1 MNELAEKKD
10 RGGGYQEDD
19 GIAASLKIIL
29 TTQASRYL
37 HISSWALMLLT
48 IVDFATV
55 VIWYVLT
62 MAAGLARSH
71 IEKRMR
77 DGQSQTAD
85 PHHRKY
91 AFVAMGSCAF
101 WAASPVI
108 AVLSGH
114 PFGLAA
120 AMFLIVNGIMLAIS
134 QFRSTPTNALIVTA
148 PYMAAYCVCVVIFF
162 GTSMFV
168 PMLAATP
175 LLIASMYYVLMFGY
189 MSQQQLNRADRE
201 RSALIEE
208 LESARVAAEKASE
221 AKSMFL
227 ANMSHEIRT
236 PMNGVLGMAELLAAT
251 KLDNRQQVFA
261 DTIHKSGAALLTII
275 NDILDF
281 SKIEAGKL
289 ELETV
294 SFDLRASVE
303 DVAALVA
310 ARAQEKQIEI
320 IVRCQPDLPVN
331 LLGDG
336 GRLRQVITN
345 LVGNAVKFTQAGYVL
360 INVSGDYTE
369 EQASIRIEV
378 TDTGIGIDAVV
389 AGQIFNPFQQA
400 DSSTTRKFGGTGLGL
415 SISKRLVEAMGGKIG
430 VTSKVG
436 EGSTF
441 WVELTLPTRDD
452 EEIVWQA
459 VFNPDGQRVLV
470 VDDID
475 VNRQIVTEQLAAWGF
490 SSDAASSGEDAL
502 LKMRMA
508 AVKNEPYAIAILDF
522 FMPEMDGEELVQR
535 IKNDAAIN
543 KVALIVLTSV
553 DHKGDARRFREL
565 GVDGYL
571 VKPARAAMIFET
583 IAGILQ
589 TSDADISFE
598 EDGADISFEEDGAD
612 ISVESDDMGEC
623 ANDADKVKILLA
635 EDNEVNQLVVKHMLD
650 ANLYDLAIADNGLE
664 ALRLYEAD
672 PDGFDIILMDVSM
685 PEMDGYEVTR
695 AIRALEHGAQRAPT
709 PIVCLTAHVMAAD
722 VERSR
727 ESGMDD
733 YLSKPISKEKL
744 DQAIERWAGKA
755 VEQMRARA

>member
-1 MNELAEKKD
+1 MNEIAGNKD
-10 RGGGYQEDD
+10 RGGAYQEDD

-29 TTQASRYL
+29 TTQTSRYL

-48 IVDFATV
+48 IVDFTTV
-55 VIWYVLT
+55 TIWYVLT
-62 MAAGLARSH
+62 MAAGMARSR
-71 IEKRMR
+71 IEQTMR

-85 PHHRKY
+85 PRHRHY
-91 AFVAMGSCAF
+91 ALVAMGSCSF
-101 WAASPVI
+101 WAAAPVI
-108 AVLSGH
+108 AALSGH
-114 PFGLAA
+114 PFGIAA
-120 AMFLIVNGIMLAIS
+120 AIFLIVNGIMLAIS

-148 PYMAAYCVCVVIFF
+148 PYVVAYIACAAIFS
-162 GTSMFV
+162 GTSMFM
-168 PMLAATP
+168 PMIAAAP
-175 LLIASMYYVLMFGY
+175 LLAASMYYVLMFGF
-189 MSQQQLNRADRE
+189 MSQRQLNRADRE

-236 PMNGVLGMAELLAAT
+236 PMNGVLGMAELLAST
-251 KLDNRQQVFA
+251 NLDNRQQVFA

-289 ELETV
+289 ELETA

-310 ARAQEKQIEI
+310 ARAQEKQIEL

-336 GRLRQVITN
+336 GRLRQIITN
-345 LVGNAVKFTQAGYVL
+345 LVGNALKFTEQGYVL
-360 INVSGDYTE
+360 INISGDYTH
-369 EQASIRIEV
+369 EQAAIRIEV

-389 AGQIFNPFQQA
+389 AAQIFNPFQQA

-441 WVELTLPTRDD
+441 WIELALPTRDD
-452 EEIVWQA
+452 EEIIWQA
-459 VFNPDGQRVLV
+459 AFEAEGQRVLV

-475 VNRQIVTEQLAAWGF
+475 VNRQIVTEQLEAWGF
-490 SSDAASSGEDAL
+490 SPDSASSGEEAL
-502 LKMRMA
+502 IMMRTA
-508 AVKNEPYAIAILDF
+508 AVKNKPYAIAILDF
-522 FMPEMDGEELVQR
+522 FMPEMDGEELVRR
-535 IKNDAAIN
+535 IKADDAVN
-543 KVALIVLTSV
+543 ETALIVLTSV

-571 VKPARAAMIFET
+571 VKPARASMIFET
-583 IAGILQ
+583 IAGIIRNN
-589 TSDADISFE
+589 SIDICFE
-598 EDGADISFEEDGAD
+598 EENDDV
-612 ISVESDDMGEC
+612 SVAPGDAGMRPD
-623 ANDADKVKILLA
+623 AADKVRILLA

-650 ANLYDLAIADNGLE
+650 ASLYDLVIADNGLE

-672 PDGFDIILMDVSM
+672 PDRFDLILMDVSM
-685 PEMDGYEVTR
+685 PEMDGHEAAR
-695 AIRALEHGAQRAPT
+695 AIRALENGAQRAPV

-727 ESGMDD
+727 EAGMDD

-744 DQAIERWAGKA
+744 DQAIEHWTGKA
-755 VEQMRARA
+755 EEQARVRA

>member
-1 MNELAEKKD
+1 VNELAEKKD
-10 RGGGYQEDD
+10 RGGAYQEDD

-48 IVDFATV
+48 IVDFTTV

-62 MAAGLARSH
+62 MTAGMARSL

-134 QFRSTPTNALIVTA
+134 QFRSTPTNALIVTS
-148 PYMAAYCVCVVIFF
+148 PYIVAYSVCVVIFF
-162 GTSMFV
+162 GTNMFV
-168 PMLAATP
+168 PMLAAAP

-189 MSQQQLNRADRE
+189 MSQRQLNRADRE
-201 RSALIEE
+201 RTALIEE

-251 KLDNRQQVFA
+251 KLDSRQQVFA

-310 ARAQEKQIEI
+310 TRAQEKQIEL

-345 LVGNAVKFTQAGYVL
+345 LVGNAVKFTESGYVL

-389 AGQIFNPFQQA
+389 ASRIFDPFQQA

-430 VTSKVG
+430 VTSKIG

-441 WVELTLPTRDD
+441 WIELTLPTRDD

-459 VFNPDGQRVLV
+459 TFEPDGQRVLV

-490 SSDAASSGEDAL
+490 SSDAASSGEEAL
-502 LKMRMA
+502 IMMRTA

-535 IKNDAAIN
+535 IKKDAAISN
-543 KVALIVLTSV
+543 VALIVLTSV
-553 DHKGDARRFREL
+553 DHKGDAGRFREL

-589 TSDADISFE
+589 TSNADISFE
-598 EDGADISFEEDGAD
+598 EDDDD
-612 ISVESDDMGEC
+612 ISVESGDADERV
-623 ANDADKVKILLA
+623 NEADKVKILLA

-650 ANLYDLAIADNGLE
+650 ANVYELVIADNGLE

-672 PDGFDIILMDVSM
+672 PGGFDIILMDVSM
-685 PEMDGYEVTR
+685 PEMDGHEATR
-695 AIRALEHGAQRAPT
+695 AIRALENGAQRTPM

-727 ESGMDD
+727 EAGMDD

-744 DQAIERWAGKA
+744 DQVIERWTGKA
-755 VEQMRARA
+755 EEQARVRA

>member
-1 MNELAEKKD
+1 VVVNELAEKKD
-10 RGGGYQEDD
+10 RGGAYQEDD

-48 IVDFATV
+48 IVDFTTV

-62 MAAGLARSH
+62 MAAGLARSL

-134 QFRSTPTNALIVTA
+134 QFRSTPTNALIVTS
-148 PYMAAYCVCVVIFF
+148 PYIVAYSVCVVIFF
-162 GTSMFV
+162 GTNMFV
-168 PMLAATP
+168 PMLAAAP

-189 MSQQQLNRADRE
+189 MSQRQLNRADRE

-251 KLDNRQQVFA
+251 KLDSRQQVFA

-289 ELETV
+289 ELETA

-310 ARAQEKQIEI
+310 ARAQEKQIEL

-345 LVGNAVKFTQAGYVL
+345 LVGNAVKFTESGYVL
-360 INVSGDYTE
+360 INVSGDYTQ

-389 AGQIFNPFQQA
+389 ASRIFDPFQQA

-441 WVELTLPTRDD
+441 WIELTLPTRDD

-459 VFNPDGQRVLV
+459 TFEPDGQRVLV

-490 SSDAASSGEDAL
+490 SSDAASSGEEAL
-502 LKMRMA
+502 IMMRTA

-535 IKNDAAIN
+535 IKNDAAISN
-543 KVALIVLTSV
+543 VALIVLTSV

-598 EDGADISFEEDGAD
+598 EDGDDISAEPGDAD
-612 ISVESDDMGEC
+612 ERVNE
-623 ANDADKVKILLA
+623 ADKVKILLA

-650 ANLYDLAIADNGLE
+650 ANLYDLVIADNGLE

-672 PDGFDIILMDVSM
+672 PGGFDIILMDVSM
-685 PEMDGYEVTR
+685 PEMDGHEATR
-695 AIRALEHGAQRAPT
+695 AIRALENGAQRTPM

-727 ESGMDD
+727 EAGMDD

-744 DQAIERWAGKA
+744 DQVIERWTGKTE
-755 VEQMRARA
+755 EQARARA

>member
-48 IVDFATV
+48 IVDFTTV
-55 VIWYVLT
+55 MIWYVLT

-101 WAASPVI
+101 WAASPVL

-134 QFRSTPTNALIVTA
+134 QFRSTPTNALIVTS
-148 PYMAAYCVCVVIFF
+148 PYIVAYFVCAVTFF
-162 GTSMFV
+162 GTNMFV
-168 PMLAATP
+168 PMLAAAP

-189 MSQQQLNRADRE
+189 MSQRQLNRADRE

-251 KLDNRQQVFA
+251 NLDNRQQVFA

-289 ELETV
+289 ELETA

-310 ARAQEKQIEI
+310 TRAQEKQIEL

-345 LVGNAVKFTQAGYVL
+345 LVGNAVKFTESGYVL

-441 WVELTLPTRDD
+441 WIELALPTRDD
-452 EEIVWQA
+452 EEIIWQA
-459 VFNPDGQRVLV
+459 AFEPDGQRVLV

-490 SSDAASSGEDAL
+490 SSDAASSGEEAL
-502 LKMRMA
+502 IMMRTA

-589 TSDADISFE
+589 TSDAEISFE
-598 EDGADISFEEDGAD
+598 EDDDD
-612 ISVESDDMGEC
+612 ISVEASDVDERV
-623 ANDADKVKILLA
+623 NEADKVKILLA

-650 ANLYDLAIADNGLE
+650 ANLYDLVIADNGLE

-672 PDGFDIILMDVSM
+672 PSGFDIILMDVSM
-685 PEMDGYEVTR
+685 PEMDGHEATR
-695 AIRALEHGAQRAPT
+695 AIRALENGAQRAAM

-722 VERSR
+722 VDRSR
-727 ESGMDD
+727 EAGMDD

-744 DQAIERWAGKA
+744 DQVIERWTGKTE
-755 VEQMRARA
+755 EQTRARA

>member
-1 MNELAEKKD
+1 MNEIAGNKD
-10 RGGGYQEDD
+10 RGGAYQEDD

-29 TTQASRYL
+29 TTQTSRYL

-48 IVDFATV
+48 IVDFKTV

-62 MAAGLARSH
+62 MSAGLARSH

-85 PHHRKY
+85 PNHRKY

-148 PYMAAYCVCVVIFF
+148 PYMVAYSICVAIFF
-162 GTSMFV
+162 GTAMFV
-168 PMLAATP
+168 PMLAAAP
-175 LLIASMYYVLMFGY
+175 LLVASMYYVLMFGY
-189 MSQQQLNRADRE
+189 MSQRQLNRADRE

-289 ELETV
+289 EIETA

-310 ARAQEKQIEI
+310 TRAQEKQIEL

-345 LVGNAVKFTQAGYVL
+345 LVGNAVKFTEQGYVL

-378 TDTGIGIDAVV
+378 TDTGIGIDAAV

-415 SISKRLVEAMGGKIG
+415 SISKRLIEAMGGKIG
-430 VTSKVG
+430 VTSKIG

-459 VFNPDGQRVLV
+459 TFEPDSQRVLV

-490 SSDAASSGEDAL
+490 SSDAASSGEEAL
-502 LKMRMA
+502 IMMRTA

-535 IKNDAAIN
+535 IKDDAAIN
-543 KVALIVLTSV
+543 NVALIVLTSV

-589 TSDADISFE
+589 TSDVEISFE
-598 EDGADISFEEDGAD
+598 ED
-612 ISVESDDMGEC
+612 DDDNSAEPGEANER
-623 ANDADKVKILLA
+623 ANDADKINILLA

-650 ANLYDLAIADNGLE
+650 ANLYDLVIADNGLE

-672 PDGFDIILMDVSM
+672 PSGFDLILMDVSM
-685 PEMDGYEVTR
+685 PEMDGHEATR
-695 AIRALEHGAQRAPT
+695 AIRALENGAQRAPT

-727 ESGMDD
+727 DAGMDD

-744 DQAIERWAGKA
+744 DQVIERWTGKTKDVA
-755 VEQMRARA
+755 LQARG

>member
-10 RGGGYQEDD
+10 RGGAYQEDD

-48 IVDFATV
+48 IVDFTTV

-62 MAAGLARSH
+62 MTAGMARSL

-134 QFRSTPTNALIVTA
+134 QFRSTPTNALIVTS
-148 PYMAAYCVCVVIFF
+148 PYIVAYSVCVVIFF
-162 GTSMFV
+162 GTNMFV
-168 PMLAATP
+168 PMLAAAP

-189 MSQQQLNRADRE
+189 MSQRQLNRADRE
-201 RSALIEE
+201 RTALIEE

-251 KLDNRQQVFA
+251 KLDSRQQVFA

-310 ARAQEKQIEI
+310 TRAQEKQIEL

-345 LVGNAVKFTQAGYVL
+345 LVGNAVKFTESGYVL

-389 AGQIFNPFQQA
+389 ASRIFDPFQQA

-430 VTSKVG
+430 VTSKIG

-441 WVELTLPTRDD
+441 WIELTLPTRDD

-459 VFNPDGQRVLV
+459 TFEPDGQRVLV

-490 SSDAASSGEDAL
+490 SSDAASSGEEAL
-502 LKMRMA
+502 IMMRTA

-535 IKNDAAIN
+535 IKKDAAISN
-543 KVALIVLTSV
+543 VALIVLTSV
-553 DHKGDARRFREL
+553 DHKGDAGRFREL

-589 TSDADISFE
+589 TSNADISFE
-598 EDGADISFEEDGAD
+598 EDDDD
-612 ISVESDDMGEC
+612 ISVESGDADERV
-623 ANDADKVKILLA
+623 NEADKVKILLA

-650 ANLYDLAIADNGLE
+650 ANVYELVIADNGLE

-672 PDGFDIILMDVSM
+672 PGGFDIILMDVSM
-685 PEMDGYEVTR
+685 PEMDGHEATR
-695 AIRALEHGAQRAPT
+695 AIRALENGAQRTPM

-727 ESGMDD
+727 EAGMDD

-744 DQAIERWAGKA
+744 DQVIERWTGKA
-755 VEQMRARA
+755 EEQARVRA